1 MRRLTVMRLSPRC
14 VRGHTRFSSVAVS
27 FPPDV
32 AHARLDLSELAFL
45 RLLQFASPTLPIG
58 AFAYSQGLEQ
68 AVELGWV
75 HDEASAAAWIKGV
88 VTEVLPRL
96 DVPVL
101 AALHAAWSAEDVPR
115 VRALSQFLHACRES
129 AELGAEDRQLGAA
142 LARVLY
148 GLGIERAEPWVA
160 DADATFATLLSL
172 ASVHFALPA
181 QGAALGFL
189 FSWLENQVAAA
200 TRLVPIGHIA
210 AQRVLSQVLVELPA
224 AVSRGLALPCEAA
237 GFLAPGLAIASALH
251 ETTYSRLFRS

>member
-1 MRRLTVMRLSPRC
+1 MSRRSARGQIRL
-14 VRGHTRFSSVAVS
+14 SSVAS
-27 FPPDV
+27 SLLPEV
-32 AHARLDLSELAFL
+32 AEAPLELSELAFL
-45 RLLQFASPTLPIG
+45 RLLQLASPTLPIG

-75 HDEASAAAWIKGV
+75 HDEASAATWIKGV

-101 AALHAAWSAEDVPR
+101 AALHTAWSLEDFPR
-115 VRALSQFLHACRES
+115 VRSLSQFLHACRES

-148 GLGIERAEPWVA
+148 GLGIEQAEPWIA
-160 DADATFATLLSL
+160 DADATFVTLLSL
-172 ASVHFALPA
+172 AAVHFALPA

-210 AQRVLSQVLVELPA
+210 AQRLLSRVLVELPA
-224 AVSRGLALPCEAA
+224 AVSRGLAVPCESA